1 MKKQRIAII
10 GGGVSGL
17 AVAYNL
23 LQQAT
28 KIDCEIDIYEAND
41 YLGGNADTALVDLG
55 EIKDP
60 HLANTHSNEGHLIR
74 KADLGVDDLNMDT
87 YKRIVRVMKEI
98 KFDDYRP
105 LEDTACFFTLNG
117 SKVLTGD
124 GELQHGTSDPN
135 IAISD
140 ELASTYSKFMAEAA
154 TDIEDEEQKKQY
166 KRYTVGQYVADYMK
180 QATSKDIPLIEEMR
194 DCLLYPRINA
204 MYFVDDVTGPAGMPL
219 RAVMRYYI
227 IQEGFKHDNPNPP
240 KPKAQLLPE
249 WGTSLDR

>member
-23 LQQAT
+23 LQPAT
-28 KIDCEIDIYEAND
+28 KLDCDIDIYEAND

-60 HLANTHSNEGHLIR
+60 LLADTPSNKRHLIR

-87 YKRIVRVMKEI
+87 YKRIVRVMNEI
-98 KFDDYRP
+98 EFDDYRP

-117 SKVLTGD
+117 SKVLTAD
-124 GELQHGTSDPN
+124 GELQHGTSDPS

-140 ELASTYSKFMAEAA
+140 ELASTYSKFMAAA
-154 TDIEDEEQKKQY
+154 ARDIKEQEETY
-166 KRYTVGQYVADYMK
+166 KRYTL
-180 QATSKDIPLIEEMR
+180 SLIH
-194 DCLLYPRINA
+194 I
-204 MYFVDDVTGPAGMPL
+204 
-219 RAVMRYYI
+219 
-227 IQEGFKHDNPNPP
+227 
-240 KPKAQLLPE
+240 
-249 WGTSLDR
+249 

>member
-1 MKKQRIAII
+1 M
-10 GGGVSGL
+10 
-17 AVAYNL
+17 AYNL
-23 LQQAT
+23 LQQTT
-28 KIDCEIDIYEAND
+28 KFDCEIDIYEANE

-60 HLANTHSNEGHLIR
+60 LLANTRSNESHLIR

-87 YKRIVRVMKEI
+87 YKRIVRIMDEI
-98 KFDDYRP
+98 GFTDYRP

-117 SKVLTGD
+117 SKVLTAD

-135 IAISD
+135 IAVSD
-140 ELASTYSKFMAEAA
+140 ELASTYSKFMAAAA
-154 TDIEDEEQKKQY
+154 TDIEDEEQKKKY
-166 KRYTVGQYVADYMK
+166 KRYTVGQYVAEYMK
-180 QATSKDIPLIEEMR
+180 QANSKDIPMIEEMR

-204 MYFVDDVTGPAGMPL
+204 MYFADDVTGPAGMPL

-227 IQEGFKHDNPNPP
+227 IQEGFKQDDHESTQTE
-240 KPKAQLLPE
+240 AQLLPE